1 MAGDADSGGLGIVIS
16 ADSHVME
23 PEDLWRRQLPAAFR
37 DVAPTFKP
45 LPKGP
50 GFEHRPGGTNARER
64 VKEMATDGVSAE
76 VLYPTHCLRLFAL
89 QDPALQQ
96 ACFRV
101 YNDWLIEY
109 CGAHP
114 ERLVGVPCISMYDVA
129 SGLKELE
136 RCLKAGLKGAMIWQS
151 PPEGL
156 RFTSEHYEPFWEA
169 CAALDVPVNLHILT
183 GFNYSQNLV
192 QSGMEMCRGASI
204 LKTHETLNSLFDLVF
219 AGVFRRHP
227 NLKLLNVE
235 SEIGWV
241 PFYTQQ
247 WDHYYRRFHKTLSLA
262 IDQEPSTYFLR
273 HIWFTFFNDPVGAK
287 MLGWWGAD
295 RCMWSSDY
303 PHPNSTWPHSREV
316 IQRDLGYLP
325 LEAQRKLVREN
336 VAKLFSMNIPQTE
349 ALAA

>member
-1 MAGDADSGGLGIVIS
+1 MARDAAGEGLGLIIS

-23 PEDLWRRQLPAAFR
+23 PADLWTRQMPAALR

-50 GFEHRPGGTNARER
+50 GFDNHPGGTDPRER
-64 VKEMATDGVSAE
+64 VREMATDGVSAE
-76 VLYPTHCLRLFAL
+76 VLYPTHGLRLFAL
-89 QDPALQQ
+89 HDPALQQ
-96 ACFRV
+96 ACFKV
-101 YNDWLIEY
+101 YNDWLIDY
-109 CGAHP
+109 CRIHP
-114 ERLVGVPCISMYDVA
+114 DRLLGVPCISMYDIPSA
-129 SGLKELE
+129 LKELE
-136 RCLKAGLKGAMIWQS
+136 RCLKAGLKGALIWQS

-156 RFTSEHYEPFWEA
+156 RFTSDHYEPFWEA
-169 CAALDVPVNLHILT
+169 CAALDAPVNLHILT

-204 LKTHETLNSLFDLVF
+204 LKTNETVNSLFDLVF
-219 AGVFRRHP
+219 AGVLKRHP
-227 NLKLLNVE
+227 KLKILNVE
-235 SEIGWV
+235 AEIGWV

-247 WDHYYRRFHKTLSLA
+247 WDHYYRRFHKTLPIA
-262 IDQEPSTYFLR
+262 IDQEPSTYFYR
-273 HIWFTFFNDPVGAK
+273 QVWFTFFNDPVGAK
-287 MLGWWGAD
+287 MLDWWGGD

-325 LEAQRKLVREN
+325 IGAQRKLVREN
-336 VAKLFSMNIPQTE
+336 VVQLYGMTVPKSE